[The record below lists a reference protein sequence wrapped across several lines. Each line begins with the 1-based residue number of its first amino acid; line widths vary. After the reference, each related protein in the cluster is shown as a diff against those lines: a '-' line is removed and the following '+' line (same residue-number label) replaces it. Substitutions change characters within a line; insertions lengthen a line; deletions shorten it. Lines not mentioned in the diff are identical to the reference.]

1 MGFNCG
7 IVGLPNVGK
16 STLFNALT
24 NTMKAEAANYPFCT
38 IEPNVGVV
46 EVPDKR
52 LYKIAQIVKPR
63 KITPTTIEFVDIAGL
78 VKGAS
83 KGEGLGNQ
91 FLANI
96 RSVDAIA
103 HVVRCFKDENVV
115 HVDGSV
121 DPVRDI
127 ETINYELVLKD
138 LESVERRLEKV
149 RKVAKSGD
157 KKARAEVEVLEKI
170 KEILE
175 RGERIR
181 PYVKELGEEGER
193 VIKELSLLT
202 AKPVMYIANVNE
214 EGLEEDNEFVKAVK
228 EFAEKE
234 RAPVVKVCAK
244 IEAELSELEKEE
256 KEEFLKELGLKEP
269 GLNAVIKEGY
279 RLLDLITF
287 FTAGEQ
293 EVKAWTVK
301 RGTKAPKAAGKIH
314 SDIERGFIRAEVIK
328 YEDLIREGSI
338 QACKEKG
345 LMRLEG
351 KDYEVQDGDIIYFRF
366 NV

>member
-24 NTMKAEAANYPFCT
+24 NTAKAEAANYPFCT
-38 IEPNVGVV
+38 IEPNVGIV
-46 EVPDKR
+46 EVPDER
-52 LYKIAQIVKPR
+52 LYKLAELIKP
-63 KITPTTIEFVDIAGL
+63 KKVTPTTIEFVDIAGL

-115 HVDGSV
+115 HVEGSV

-149 RKVAKSGD
+149 KKVAKSGD
-157 KKARAEVEVLEKI
+157 KKARVEVEALERI

-181 PYVKELGEEGER
+181 PYLGEIGEEGQKVVKELA
-193 VIKELSLLT
+193 LLT
-202 AKPVMYIANVNE
+202 AKPVMYVANVDE
-214 EGLEEDNEFVKAVK
+214 EGLFEDNEYVEAVK
-228 EFAEKE
+228 EFARKE
-234 RAPVVKVCAK
+234 GAPVVKICAK
-244 IEAELSELEKEE
+244 IEAELAELPPQE
-256 KEEFLKELGLKEP
+256 KEEFLKELGMEEP
-269 GLNAVIKEGY
+269 GLNAVIREGY

-287 FTAGEQ
+287 FTAGEP
-293 EVKAWTVK
+293 EVRAWTIK
-301 RGTKAPKAAGKIH
+301 RGTKAPQAAGKIH
-314 SDIERGFIRAEVIK
+314 SDIERGFIRAEVIR
-328 YEDLIREGSI
+328 YEDLVREGSI
-338 QACKEKG
+338 QACKDKG

-351 KDYEVQDGDIIYFRF
+351 KDYEVQDGDVIYFRF